1 MTPEAF
7 AAKCSETYTPMVDQV
22 VTNPDTGNTRKIRV
36 PGDPIPGLLQRAD
49 PDANQDRVDIGSGR
63 VATTQQRLL
72 LLAGEHRFP
81 QGTVFV
87 GPDGRRWTATD
98 PAVPRT
104 APRRPCPYTAINVTR
119 NTQTTTDQKE
129 TA

>member
-7 AAKCSETYTPMVDQV
+7 AAKCDQKYAPMTEQS
-22 VTNPDTGNTRKIRV
+22 VTNPDTGNTRKIRA
-36 PGDPIPGLLQRAD
+36 PGDPIPGQLQRAD
-49 PDANQDRVDIGSGR
+49 PDAAQDRVDIGSGR

-87 GPDGRRWTATD
+87 DGDGRRWISTA
-98 PAVPRT
+98 PAIPRT
-104 APRRPCPYTAINVTR
+104 APRRPTPYSVAVVTR
-119 NTQTTTDQKE
+119 NTQTTPPT
-129 TA
+129 TP